1 MGERGRGRSASTK
14 LGSSTTSPEAAPSIA
29 RTRVAVS
36 VTDDLSRYD
45 QPRASPAGR
54 LAMYC
59 LSRWAESST
68 TPTWGWR
75 ARMRAAASIPFMPGP
90 SSMSRKSPSSS
101 MTSTRTG
108 FGAAMDRLPA
118 SSLASLQKYSGSAPA
133 LEIVSVRPAGLG
145 WGYGGPLTGAM
156 AAGYN
161 LTWLQEE
168 GRPLRPSWAVEESPD
183 STEQGARRKPGSG
196 NRQLEPQRRP
206 PARSRRGRS
215 EKGNPPRCNP
225 KHGR

>member
-1 MGERGRGRSASTK
+1 
-14 LGSSTTSPEAAPSIA
+14 
-29 RTRVAVS
+29 
-36 VTDDLSRYD
+36 
-45 QPRASPAGR
+45 
-54 LAMYC
+54 
-59 LSRWAESST
+59 
-68 TPTWGWR
+68 
-75 ARMRAAASIPFMPGP
+75 
-90 SSMSRKSPSSS
+90 
-101 MTSTRTG
+101 
-108 FGAAMDRLPA
+108 MDRLPA

-196 NRQLEPQRRP
+196 NRQLEPQRPR
-206 PARSRRGRS
+206 PARMSRS
-215 EKGNPPRCNP
+215 EKRQSSPLQPEAWPMTLLAEARVRGSRR
-225 KHGR
+225 KAASRHTGD